1 MFCSNCG
8 QKLDDNA
15 VTCPNC
21 GAETG
26 VSPAV
31 GAEKPA
37 EQAGEPRQQQA
48 QPGTERPQGQQGFE
62 QQQAYQPYQAQQYQ
76 PPRESESN
84 GFAIAGLICALFTPI
99 PILGLIFSCIGLNR
113 SKKMNGEGKGV
124 SIAGIVISVLAIVL
138 AVVVIIYVAVIV
150 DVFNAAGQGVA
161 DKLSDPNTYAAIS
174 AMMSSII

>member
-37 EQAGEPRQQQA
+37 EQAGEARQQ
-48 QPGTERPQGQQGFE
+48 
-62 QQQAYQPYQAQQYQ
+62 QAQQYQ

-84 GFAIAGLICALFTPI
+84 GFAIAGLICAFFI

-138 AVVVIIYVAVIV
+138 IVVVVIIYIAVIV
-150 DVFNAAGQGVA
+150 AAFNAAGQGVA

>member
-26 VSPAV
+26 VSPA
-31 GAEKPA
+31 AATEQPA
-37 EQAGEPRQQQA
+37 EQAGEARQQ
-48 QPGTERPQGQQGFE
+48 
-62 QQQAYQPYQAQQYQ
+62 QAQQYQ

-84 GFAIAGLICALFTPI
+84 GFAIAGLICAFFI

-138 AVVVIIYVAVIV
+138 VVVVIIYVAVIV
-150 DVFNAAGQGVA
+150 AVFNAAGQGVA

>member
-48 QPGTERPQGQQGFE
+48 Q
-62 QQQAYQPYQAQQYQ
+62 QYQ

-84 GFAIAGLICALFTPI
+84 GFAIAGLICAFFI

-124 SIAGIVISVLAIVL
+124 SIAGIVISVLAIVII
-138 AVVVIIYVAVIV
+138 IIYLSIFIAAIV
-150 DVFNAAGQGVA
+150 TLADEETWENAINNS
-161 DKLSDPNTYAAIS
+161 LAAIS
-174 AMMSSII
+174 VIQ

>member
-31 GAEKPA
+31 GTEYPA
-37 EQAGEPRQQQA
+37 EQAGETRQQQA
-48 QPGTERPQGQQGFE
+48 QPGAERPQGQPGFE
-62 QQQAYQPYQAQQYQ
+62 QQQAYQPYQTQQYQ

-84 GFAIAGLICALFTPI
+84 GFAIAGLICAFFI

-113 SKKMNGEGKGV
+113 SKKMNGDGKGL
-124 SIAGIVISVLAIVL
+124 SIAGIVISVLAIVII
-138 AVVVIIYVAVIV
+138 IIYLSIFIAAIV
-150 DVFNAAGQGVA
+150 TLADEETWENAINNS
-161 DKLSDPNTYAAIS
+161 LAAIS
-174 AMMSSII
+174 VIQ

>member
-37 EQAGEPRQQQA
+37 EHAGEPRQQ
-48 QPGTERPQGQQGFE
+48 
-62 QQQAYQPYQAQQYQ
+62 QAQQYQ

-84 GFAIAGLICALFTPI
+84 GFAIAGLICAFFI

-138 AVVVIIYVAVIV
+138 IVVVVIIYVAVIV
-150 DVFNAAGQGVA
+150 AAFNAAGQGVA

>member
-1 MFCSNCG
+1 MRKPGPAWEEINMFCSNCG

-26 VSPAV
+26 ISPAV

-37 EQAGEPRQQQA
+37 KQAGEPR
-48 QPGTERPQGQQGFE
+48 PQ
-62 QQQAYQPYQAQQYQ
+62 QAQQYQ

-84 GFAIAGLICALFTPI
+84 GFAIAGLICAFFI
-99 PILGLIFSCIGLNR
+99 PILGLIFSCMGLNR

-138 AVVVIIYVAVIV
+138 IVVVVIIYVAVIV
-150 DVFNAAGQGVA
+150 AAFNAAGQGVA

>member
-84 GFAIAGLICALFTPI
+84 GYAIAGLICAFFI
-99 PILGLIFSCIGLNR
+99 PILGLIFSCMGLNR

-138 AVVVIIYVAVIV
+138 IVVVVIIYVAVIV
-150 DVFNAAGQGVA
+150 AAFNAAGQGVA
-161 DKLSDPNTYAAIS
+161 DKLSDSNTYAAIS